1 MSKILLADLSVNFAM
16 DHEHEKLRMKGTT
29 NKLVRFISSLNFGS
43 KEMPIQEYV
52 QLARDKLLMQS
63 ITWLSSWIWH
73 GVEKS
78 IWI

>member
-16 DHEHEKLRMKGTT
+16 DHEHETLRMKETT
-29 NKLVRFISSLNFGS
+29 NKLVSLNSSLNFGS
-43 KEMPIQEYV
+43 EEMPIQEYV

-63 ITWLSSWIWH
+63 IKWLSWWIWH

-78 IWI
+78 IWG